1 MMISLQ
7 ANGRYLHKMK
17 KQAGYF
23 KLLEAIKMEGQVRVI
38 ARDPLTRRIMAIR
51 TAPNM
56 VVTSGKQLVGDL
68 LIARTGYTVGVTYC
82 VLGAGDT
89 APSLSD
95 TQLTDEGGGAAMR
108 KVITSR
114 SRTGEIVT
122 FSTFFL
128 ASECTL
134 DMKEVGL
141 FGYPADGTENSGTLL
156 NHALVSYDNSSGTYD
171 LTIDVTM
178 EVKA

>member
-1 MMISLQ
+1 MTKRAKTIITP
-7 ANGRYLHKMK
+7 
-17 KQAGYF
+17 
-23 KLLEAIKMEGQVRVI
+23 EAIRLKGMVRVTATNPWNGQI
-38 ARDPLTRRIMAIR
+38 VAIR
-51 TAPNM
+51 EVPNM

-68 LIARTGYTVGVTYC
+68 LIARTSYTVGITYC
-82 VLGAGDT
+82 ALGEGDT

-134 DMKEVGL
+134 DIKEVGL

-156 NHALVSYDNSSGTYD
+156 NHALVSYDNSGGSYD
-171 LTIDVTM
+171 LTFDITM